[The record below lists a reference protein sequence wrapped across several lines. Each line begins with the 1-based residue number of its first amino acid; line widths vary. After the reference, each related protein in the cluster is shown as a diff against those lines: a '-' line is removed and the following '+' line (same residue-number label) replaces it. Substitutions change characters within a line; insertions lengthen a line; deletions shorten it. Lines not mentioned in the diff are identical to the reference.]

1 MTIDD
6 VLQLLYDSSIG
17 EAMRESA
24 LLFPLIETAHVL
36 ALTAVVGSIAVLDL
50 RLLGL
55 ASSKR
60 PVSKIVSDVLQADK
74 NAITP
79 DSSPENMTSWDSVQH
94 LNLVLALEEEY
105 GLQFLPEEM
114 DQMKTVG
121 EIAELVAAKR
131 AA

>member
-1 MTIDD
+1 MSEQ
-6 VLQLLYDSSIG
+6 VLNRV
-17 EAMRESA
+17 RE
-24 LLFPLIETAHVL
+24 
-36 ALTAVVGSIAVLDL
+36 
-50 RLLGL
+50 
-55 ASSKR
+55 
-60 PVSKIVSDVLQADK
+60 IVSDVLQADK

-105 GLQFLPEEM
+105 GLEFLPEEM